1 MEEKDI
7 STNEV
12 QFVDSSERCIV
23 VLPFEEDVKS
33 RNIECEESKEDVE
46 KALQLHVALM
56 KPSLLELPAVAE
68 KEEEREGTENEE
80 LDEPKV
86 AWKNAMDE
94 TIEEEWEDEAR
105 S

>member
-1 MEEKDI
+1 MERKRKRNRRKE
-7 STNEV
+7 
-12 QFVDSSERCIV
+12 
-23 VLPFEEDVKS
+23 S
-33 RNIECEESKEDVE
+33 RNIEEVPVAAQQESKEDVE

>member
-1 MEEKDI
+1 MRRKRMERKRKRNRRKE
-7 STNEV
+7 
-12 QFVDSSERCIV
+12 
-23 VLPFEEDVKS
+23 S
-33 RNIECEESKEDVE
+33 RNIEEVPVAAQQESKEDVE